1 MVRFMHV
8 LYRSCEVTEKQKR
21 FLLITLKRFLDRQYR
36 SARVSK
42 SEIQRIT
49 GTGTHTCSDS
59 RNYQISTL
67 YTFFRAIEQI
77 HRIKFE
83 YLTLLR
89 IIEKSI
95 NEGTELVIHEVKP
108 GEEIPEGSQKLLRR
122 QTEKSAD
129 TKAKRP

>member
-108 GEEIPEGSQKLLRR
+108 GEEILEGSQKLLRR
-122 QTEKSAD
+122 QTEK
-129 TKAKRP
+129 KCRY

>member
-1 MVRFMHV
+1 MHV

>member
-1 MVRFMHV
+1 MHV

-36 SARVSK
+36 SARISK

>member
-1 MVRFMHV
+1 MHV

-108 GEEIPEGSQKLLRR
+108 GEEIPEGSQKLLSVRPK
-122 QTEKSAD
+122 KSAD

>member
-1 MVRFMHV
+1 MKFTKI
-8 LYRSCEVTEKQKR
+8 LYSSCEMSKKQKKY
-21 FLLITLKRFLDRQYR
+21 LLITLKRFLDRLYR

-77 HRIKFE
+77 HQVKFE

-95 NEGTELVIHEVKP
+95 NSGTELIISEVKP
-108 GEEIPEGSQKLLRR
+108 GEEIPEGSEKLMKR
-122 QTEKSAD
+122 QPRK
-129 TKAKRP
+129 KGRQ

>member
-1 MVRFMHV
+1 M
-8 LYRSCEVTEKQKR
+8 
-21 FLLITLKRFLDRQYR
+21 ITLKRFLDRQYR

-122 QTEKSAD
+122 QTEK
-129 TKAKRP
+129 KCRY

>member
-1 MVRFMHV
+1 MHV

-36 SARVSK
+36 SAHVSK

-122 QTEKSAD
+122 QTEKRAD

>member
-1 MVRFMHV
+1 MHV

-36 SARVSK
+36 SAHVSK

-122 QTEKSAD
+122 QTEK
-129 TKAKRP
+129 KVQILKRSVPDF

>member
-1 MVRFMHV
+1 M
-8 LYRSCEVTEKQKR
+8 
-21 FLLITLKRFLDRQYR
+21 ITLKRFLDRQCR
-36 SARVSK
+36 SAGVSK

-89 IIEKSI
+89 KIEESI
-95 NEGTELVIHEVKP
+95 NNGTELVIHEVEP
-108 GEEIPEGSQKLLRR
+108 GEEIPEGSQRLMTR
-122 QTEKSAD
+122 QPEK
-129 TKAKRP
+129 KKRKQ

>member
-1 MVRFMHV
+1 MARFLHV
-8 LYRSCEVTEKQKR
+8 LYRSCEITLKQKR
-21 FLLITLKRFLDRQYR
+21 FLLITLRRFLDRQYR
-36 SARVSK
+36 SAGVSK

-89 IIEKSI
+89 KIEESI
-95 NEGTELVIHEVKP
+95 NNGTELVIHEVEP
-108 GEEIPEGSQKLLRR
+108 GEEIPEGSQRLMTR
-122 QTEKSAD
+122 QPEK
-129 TKAKRP
+129 KKRKQ